1 MNKQITLGVMG
12 QVNHGKKTLINAIN
26 SSTDNNY
33 EYINFETNKEL
44 TSRNIDTAILV
55 VDVLEGTMTQT
66 REQILTAKQL
76 GIKNIIVFIN
86 KCDNINNKDLIN
98 EVKYLVVDLLFAY
111 GYNEEDIS
119 IITGSALKA
128 IEGKKEDIEKIIEL
142 TTKINKITPNNKKSK
157 KLIKNHYELI

>member
-12 QVNHGKKTLINAIN
+12 QVNHGKKTLISAIN
-26 SSTDNNY
+26 NSTNNNY
-33 EYINFETNKEL
+33 SYINFETNKEL
-44 TSRNIDTAILV
+44 INQNIDTAILV

-66 REQILTAKQL
+66 REHILYAKQL

-86 KCDNINNKDLIN
+86 KCDTINNKDLIN

-142 TTKINKITPNNKKSK
+142 TNKINEITPNNKKSK
-157 KLIKNHYELI
+157 KLIKNN

>member
-44 TSRNIDTAILV
+44 TNRNIDTAILV
-55 VDVLEGTMTQT
+55 ADVLEGTMTQT

-142 TTKINKITPNNKKSK
+142 TNKINEITPNNKKLAK
-157 KLIKNHYELI
+157 KN

>member
-142 TTKINKITPNNKKSK
+142 TNKINEITPNNKKSK
-157 KLIKNHYELI
+157 KLIKNN

>member
-12 QVNHGKKTLINAIN
+12 QVNHGKKTLISAIN
-26 SSTDNNY
+26 SSTNNNY
-33 EYINFETNKEL
+33 SYINFETNKEPINQ
-44 TSRNIDTAILV
+44 NIDTAILV
-55 VDVLEGTMTQT
+55 VDVLEGTMSQT
-66 REQILTAKQL
+66 REHILSAKQL

-86 KCDNINNKDLIN
+86 KCDINNNKDLIN

-128 IEGKKEDIEKIIEL
+128 LEGKKEYIEKILEL
-142 TTKINKITPNNKKSK
+142 TNKINEITPNNKKSK
-157 KLIKNHYELI
+157 KLVKNS

>member
-26 SSTDNNY
+26 SSTNNNY
-33 EYINFETNKEL
+33 SYINFETNKEPINQ
-44 TSRNIDTAILV
+44 NIDTAILV
-55 VDVLEGTMTQT
+55 VDILEGTMTQT
-66 REQILTAKQL
+66 REHILYAKQL

-86 KCDNINNKDLIN
+86 KCDTINNKDLIN

-142 TTKINKITPNNKKSK
+142 TNKINEITPNNKKSK
-157 KLIKNHYELI
+157 KLIKNN

>member
-1 MNKQITLGVMG
+1 
-12 QVNHGKKTLINAIN
+12 
-26 SSTDNNY
+26 
-33 EYINFETNKEL
+33 
-44 TSRNIDTAILV
+44 
-55 VDVLEGTMTQT
+55 MTQT
-66 REQILTAKQL
+66 REHILTAKQL

-128 IEGKKEDIEKIIEL
+128 SEGKKEDIEKIIEL

-157 KLIKNHYELI
+157 KLIKNN

>member
-142 TTKINKITPNNKKSK
+142 TNKINEITPNNKKLAK
-157 KLIKNHYELI
+157 KN

>member
-157 KLIKNHYELI
+157 KLIKNN

>member
-26 SSTDNNY
+26 SSTNNNY
-33 EYINFETNKEL
+33 SYINFETNKEPINQ
-44 TSRNIDTAILV
+44 NIDTAILV
-55 VDVLEGTMTQT
+55 VDILEGTMTQT
-66 REQILTAKQL
+66 REHILTAKQL

-86 KCDNINNKDLIN
+86 KCDTINNKDLIN

-142 TTKINKITPNNKKSK
+142 TNKINEITPNNKKSK
-157 KLIKNHYELI
+157 KLIKNN

>member
-12 QVNHGKKTLINAIN
+12 QVNHGKKTLISAIN
-26 SSTDNNY
+26 SSTNNNY
-33 EYINFETNKEL
+33 SYINFETNKEPINQ
-44 TSRNIDTAILV
+44 NIDTAILV

-128 IEGKKEDIEKIIEL
+128 LEGKKEYIEKILEL
-142 TTKINKITPNNKKSK
+142 TNKINEITPNNKKSK
-157 KLIKNHYELI
+157 KLVKNS

>member
-26 SSTDNNY
+26 SSTNNNY
-33 EYINFETNKEL
+33 SYINFETNKEPINQ
-44 TSRNIDTAILV
+44 NIDTAILV
-55 VDVLEGTMTQT
+55 VDILEGTMTQT
-66 REQILTAKQL
+66 REHILYAKQL

-86 KCDNINNKDLIN
+86 KCDTINNKDLIN

-157 KLIKNHYELI
+157 KLIKNN

>member
-1 MNKQITLGVMG
+1 
-12 QVNHGKKTLINAIN
+12 
-26 SSTDNNY
+26 
-33 EYINFETNKEL
+33 
-44 TSRNIDTAILV
+44 
-55 VDVLEGTMTQT
+55 MTQT

-157 KLIKNHYELI
+157 KLIKNN